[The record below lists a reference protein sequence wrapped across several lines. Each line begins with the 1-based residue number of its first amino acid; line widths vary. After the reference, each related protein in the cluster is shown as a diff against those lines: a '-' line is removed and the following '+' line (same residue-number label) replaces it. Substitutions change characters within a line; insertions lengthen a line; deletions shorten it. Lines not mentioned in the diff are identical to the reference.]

1 MQKEINTRIH
11 INASPEKVWQVL
23 TDFEN
28 QCKWNP
34 FVRSITGD
42 VKKGNTIKVVL
53 GPQGS
58 KPMTFKPT
66 VLAFEQNRE
75 FRWLGH
81 LFFSGIFDGEHSYQL
96 LENGDG
102 STTFIHS
109 EKFKGILV
117 GLMAKKLDTE
127 IKAGFEEMNIALKGQ
142 AEALSVGVYPPFV
155 SSHH

>member
-1 MQKEINTRIH
+1 MQKEIKTQIQ

-28 QCKWNP
+28 QGKWNP
-34 FVRSITGD
+34 FIRSITGS
-42 VKKGNTIKVVL
+42 VNKGNKIKVVL

-66 VLAFEQNRE
+66 VLAFDQNRE
-75 FRWLGH
+75 FRWLGNL
-81 LFFSGIFDGEHSYQL
+81 LFPGIFDGEHIFQL
-96 LENGDG
+96 LKNEDG
-102 STTFIHS
+102 STTFIHG

-127 IKAGFEEMNIALKGQ
+127 IKAGFEDMNRALKNRVEG
-142 AEALSVGVYPPFV
+142 
-155 SSHH
+155 

>member
-1 MQKEINTRIH
+1 MKKEINTRIH

-23 TDFEN
+23 TDFAN
-28 QCKWNP
+28 YGKWNP
-34 FVRSITGD
+34 FVRSITRG

-58 KPMTFKPT
+58 KPMTFKTT
-66 VLAFEQNRE
+66 VLAYDQNRE

-81 LFFSGIFDGEHSYQL
+81 LLLPGIFDGEHCFQL

-102 STTFIHS
+102 NTTFIHS

-127 IKAGFEEMNIALKGQ
+127 IKAGFEEMNIALKRQ
-142 AEALSVGVYPPFV
+142 VEALSVAV
-155 SSHH
+155 

>member
-1 MQKEINTRIH
+1 MKKEINTQIR

-28 QCKWNP
+28 HGKWNP
-34 FVRSITGD
+34 FVRSIAGD
-42 VKKGNTIKVVL
+42 VKQGNRIKVVL

-58 KPMTFKPT
+58 KPMTFKPI
-66 VLAFEQNRE
+66 VLAFDQNRE

-81 LFFSGIFDGEHSYQL
+81 LMFPGIFDGEHIFQL
-96 LENGDG
+96 LANEDG

-117 GLMAKKLDTE
+117 GLMAQKLDTE
-127 IKAGFEEMNIALKGQ
+127 IRAGFEDMNRALKKKVEG
-142 AEALSVGVYPPFV
+142 
-155 SSHH
+155 

>member
-1 MQKEINTRIH
+1 MTMQKEIKTQIQ

-28 QCKWNP
+28 QGKWNP
-34 FVRSITGD
+34 FIRSITGS
-42 VKKGNTIKVVL
+42 VNKGNKIKVVL

-66 VLAFEQNRE
+66 VLAFDQNRE
-75 FRWLGH
+75 FRWLGNL
-81 LFFSGIFDGEHSYQL
+81 LFPGIFDGEHIFQL
-96 LENGDG
+96 LENEDG
-102 STTFIHS
+102 STTFIHG

-127 IKAGFEEMNIALKGQ
+127 IKTGFEGMNQALKGQ
-142 AEALSVGVYPPFV
+142 VEALSVKV
-155 SSHH
+155 